1 MNFFLMHVLKYE
13 KNLLYISII
22 STFIV
27 IAYYHLNFGP
37 IMSSD
42 SYQYSEWADDLL
54 KLNFNLLMYYKQD
67 TYIVSHFFYTLPIIF
82 VAVLKFLFV
91 SEWQYAFFVLNLLLV
106 LLSLII
112 FTKCLLTLKV
122 RPVLISLTMPIVI
135 ISVDLLLWPRF
146 ILSDM
151 IFAFLVI
158 LSIYFVI
165 KSIIKDKLYLLPL
178 FLIISLL
185 LISRPSSL
193 PIIFAMIFFLTIS
206 KSQILN
212 RPSTILLI
220 MLFLIIFTPLVF
232 TVVYHFIEFYFNNDK
247 QFSFLLNMVKEG
259 MIIHDRPE
267 TWVTSPSTF
276 IDIAY
281 IYFLRLVNFFNPY
294 ASSFSKIH
302 IILNVLQTFFIL
314 LSLAI
319 WSFIG
324 GKNKSIDRTVF
335 FILLLSF
342 SVAAFHSFTLID
354 YDWRYRFPI
363 ILPLLMI
370 FSISM
375 EMFINRI
382 SKNKIKI

>member
-1 MNFFLMHVLKYE
+1 
-13 KNLLYISII
+13 
-22 STFIV
+22 
-27 IAYYHLNFGP
+27 
-37 IMSSD
+37 
-42 SYQYSEWADDLL
+42 
-54 KLNFNLLMYYKQD
+54 
-67 TYIVSHFFYTLPIIF
+67 
-82 VAVLKFLFV
+82 
-91 SEWQYAFFVLNLLLV
+91 
-106 LLSLII
+106 
-112 FTKCLLTLKV
+112 
-122 RPVLISLTMPIVI
+122 
-135 ISVDLLLWPRF
+135 
-146 ILSDM
+146 M

-324 GKNKSIDRTVF
+324 GKIKSIDRTVF